1 MFLKKHSLL
10 IVSPK
15 KLRPY
20 ENLRAAL
27 QNYIDALKNLE
38 QQPQQEVYR
47 YLNENNHIQK
57 SNFLVKWVATLTKSK
72 SHLSLKSEHPEWF
85 EGCNRLVKS
94 KEDYFRKCA
103 QGRI

>member
-1 MFLKKHSLL
+1 M
-10 IVSPK
+10 
-15 KLRPY
+15 
-20 ENLRAAL
+20 

-47 YLNENNHIQK
+47 YLNENDHIQK

-85 EGCNRLVKS
+85 EGIV
-94 KEDYFRKCA
+94 
-103 QGRI
+103 I